1 MKLSCFEFRQLLGAE
16 PQRRD
21 AAVAEHKLACS
32 SCAAFAGEQLALDA
46 KLQRALYVPVPEA
59 LAPRIVF
66 AATRRPRRRLL
77 WATAALLVAGLGAGW
92 LGWQTAET
100 VSLPVAVVEHVQHE
114 PDLLML
120 PTSLRVERE
129 HLVKVMDWGGA
140 RLTGDPGAVSYAGLC
155 MFRGDLVAH
164 LVVPTAQGP
173 VTVMLLPKIHIQQSQ
188 PFDESGFRGVLVPLE
203 QGTIAIIS
211 GRSAPP
217 PEVARRFV
225 AAVSWQT

>member
-21 AAVAEHKLACS
+21 AAVAEHKLACV
-32 SCAAFAGEQLALDA
+32 SCAAFVGEQLALDV
-46 KLQRALYVPVPEA
+46 KLLRALAVPVPEA

-92 LGWQTAET
+92 LGWQTAGT
-100 VSLPVAVVEHVQHE
+100 VSLPVAVVTHVQHE
-114 PDLLML
+114 PELLML
-120 PTSLRVERE
+120 PTSLRVEPA
-129 HLVKVMDWGGA
+129 HLAAVMDWSGA

-155 MFRGDLVAH
+155 MFRGRLVAH
-164 LVVPTAQGP
+164 LVVPSAQGP
-173 VTVMLLPKIHIQQSQ
+173 VTVMLLPQVHIQQAEA
-188 PFDESGFRGVLVPLE
+188 FDESGFQGVLVPLE
-203 QGTIAIIS
+203 QGAIAVIS

-217 PEVARRFV
+217 PDVARRFV

>member
-21 AAVAEHKLACS
+21 AAVAEHKLACT
-32 SCAAFAGEQLALDA
+32 SCAAFATEQLALDV
-46 KLQRALYVPVPEA
+46 KLLRALTVPVPEA

-77 WATAALLVAGLGAGW
+77 WATAALLVVGLGAGW
-92 LGWQTAET
+92 LGWRAADT

-120 PTSLRVERE
+120 PASLRVEPA
-129 HLVKVMDWGGA
+129 HLQQVMNWGGA

-155 MFRGDLVAH
+155 MFRGRLVAH

-173 VTVMLLPKIHIQQSQ
+173 VTVMLLPQIHIQQAQ
-188 PFDESGFRGVLVPLE
+188 AFDESGFQGVLVPLE
-203 QGTIAIIS
+203 QGAIAVIS

-217 PEVARRFV
+217 PDVARRFV